1 MNVRL
6 HRPRPALG
14 AWLLGAAAALALPA
28 AAQLQAAAT
37 ATPAPAGDGPATQA
51 QLMRNASAWA
61 QRGRNDLARQS
72 VEKLL
77 ALNPRSPQALA
88 LLGSIALEQGKAE
101 EAQRLLQQLRHE
113 FPGHPSTAGLGA
125 LVRAYGPEQQTLAR
139 MRLLA
144 RAGRT
149 QEAADV
155 ARELFPEGPPGV
167 GTVGLEYARL
177 VPAAPGGTAAA
188 LPAPATAPAASAHA
202 SPSAPRPRAPD
213 APPPASAPDP
223 GSLALEAARRALD
236 AQDLALAQQQLQT
249 ALLHRPQDPDNLGTL
264 GLLRLR
270 QGRHSQAREL
280 FEQAHRLSGA
290 QKWLDLQDTAR
301 FWGALAATDEA
312 ARQGELPKAL
322 ELAQE
327 ALRLQPSHPRALT
340 TLAELRE
347 RAGDADAALAL
358 YDQVLQREPGDE
370 SALRAAVRLLL
381 ARGRQ
386 QEALQRLE
394 AARQGASVQPETV
407 GALHA
412 ELLSALAQEH
422 SKAGRAQQA
431 EAQLRAALE
440 LQSRDP
446 WLRHRLA
453 RVLLQLGRSAAA
465 VQVMDEGVQL
475 QPQEADMRYARALIR
490 SATDDD
496 AGARDDLEAIS
507 PEQRSDGMRSLLRSA
522 EGRALVQQAAAPGAD
537 AAALLARAEQQ
548 AGDDSALLMGVA
560 NGWLR
565 LEQADQAVAVLDRL
579 AKRVRPLPAEAAL
592 DRAALLSRL
601 RLDDRVGVLLGP
613 LLDRPDW
620 SDAQAGR
627 LLEIQASHLA
637 RRIEA
642 AMAGGDTARAQ
653 RLAGSALLAHPG
665 LPAAQR
671 SAARG
676 LLLLAAQD
684 WAGAAREL
692 AQALAGNPDGNPE
705 AQAEVRMGLAQALAR
720 SGQPAQAREQAAGL
734 ARHLAADDRSQQLAL
749 LRLWQ
754 RLDGRDE
761 ARALAGQ
768 LLQRYPGDTGAL
780 LHAARMEQSQDRYA
794 QALAHYQQAR
804 AAEPPEPQT
813 RAAIEQNI
821 RDIEARRQSWV
832 EAGAV
837 RVGKTAQPGVSTLRG
852 WELPAVA
859 WMPRGYDGHHF
870 LHVDQVRLD
879 AGALPAA
886 ASQAASYGTVAAWP
900 AAQYPAQPGVP
911 GASGVNVGV
920 GYRGR
925 GLEWD
930 VGLTGIGFPVTNLVG
945 GLAYGQWSEDFSYR
959 VELSRRPLTGS
970 LLSYAGV
977 RDPITGETWGGVT
990 ATGVSGRVSRPWAGN
1005 STSLSAGY
1013 AVLQGRNVRDNTRLQ
1028 VRAAIDRDLWRD
1040 ERQSLN
1046 AGAAVSLWRYGRD
1059 LSEYSWGHGGDY
1071 SPRKYASLSLPLEWG
1086 GRQGALSW
1094 QVRGALSLSRSSS
1107 PASDYYPGQPQLQAQ
1122 ARALGF
1128 DPVYAAGGSTGF
1140 GRSLR
1145 AAVEY
1150 QFAPGGAVGALLSMD
1165 RSAYYAP
1172 TQLTMYLR
1180 WLLEPVRALQPDRPR
1195 PLQPY
1200 SDF

>member
-1 MNVRL
+1 MNI
-6 HRPRPALG
+6 HPNRPRPALG
-14 AWLLGAAAALALPA
+14 AWLLGAAVAALALPA
-28 AAQLQAAAT
+28 AAQLQAASGT
-37 ATPAPAGDGPATQA
+37 TPAPAVDGAATQA
-51 QLMRNASAWA
+51 QLMRNASTWA

-72 VEKLL
+72 AEKLL
-77 ALNPRSPQALA
+77 ALNPRSPEGLA
-88 LLGSIALEQGKAE
+88 LLGSIALEEGKAE
-101 EAQRLLQQLRHE
+101 EAQRLLQQLRQE
-113 FPGHPSTAGLGA
+113 FAWHPATAGLGA
-125 LVRAYGPEQQTLAR
+125 LVRAYGPQQQTLAR

-149 QEAADV
+149 QEAANV

-167 GTVGLEYARL
+167 GTVGLEYSRL
-177 VPAAPGGTAAA
+177 VPPDPGSAAAAPPAAA
-188 LPAPATAPAASAHA
+188 AAPATSARA
-202 SPSAPRPRAPD
+202 SPSTPRPRAPQPQ
-213 APPPASAPDP
+213 PPDSSPDP
-223 GSLALEAARRALD
+223 GLLALEAARSALD
-236 AQDLALAQQQLQT
+236 AQDLELAQQQLQT

-270 QGRHSQAREL
+270 QGRHNQAREL

-301 FWGALAATDEA
+301 FWGALAAADEA
-312 ARQGELPKAL
+312 ATQGELPKAL
-322 ELAQE
+322 GLAQE
-327 ALRLQPSHPRALT
+327 ALRVQPEHPRALT
-340 TLAELRE
+340 VLAGLRE
-347 RAGDADAALAL
+347 RTGDADAALAL
-358 YDQVLQREPGDE
+358 YDQMLQREPGDE

-381 ARGRQ
+381 ARGRP
-386 QEALQRLE
+386 EAALERLE
-394 AARQGASVQPETV
+394 AARRGASVEPEYV

-422 SKAGRAQQA
+422 IKAGRTQQA
-431 EAQLRAALE
+431 EAQLRAALQ
-440 LQSRDP
+440 LQPRDP

-453 RVLLQLGRSAAA
+453 RVLLQLRQPAAA
-465 VQVMDEGVQL
+465 VQLMDEGMQL

-507 PEQRSDGMRSLLRSA
+507 PEQRSDGMRELLRSA
-522 EGRALVQQAAAPGAD
+522 ELRALVQQAAAPGAD
-537 AAALLARAEQQ
+537 GAALLARAEQQ
-548 AGDDSALLMGVA
+548 AGDDSTLLMGVA

-565 LEQADQAVAVLDRL
+565 LEQPDQAVAVFDRL
-579 AKRVRPLPAEAAL
+579 AKRLRPLPAEAAL
-592 DRAALLSRL
+592 ERVALLSRL
-601 RLDDRVGVLLGP
+601 QLDDRVGALLGP
-613 LLDRPDW
+613 LLDRSDW
-620 SDAQAGR
+620 NDAQASR
-627 LLEIQASHLA
+627 LLEIQSSHLT

-642 AMAGGDTARAQ
+642 AMASGDTARAQ
-653 RLAGSALLAHPG
+653 RLAGSALPAHPG
-665 LPAAQR
+665 LTAAQR

-676 LLLLAAQD
+676 LLLLAAQE

-692 AQALAGNPDGNPE
+692 TQALAGNPDGPPE
-705 AQAEVRMGLAQALAR
+705 WRMGLAQALAR
-720 SGQPAQAREQAAGL
+720 SGQPARAREQAAWL
-734 ARHLAADDRSQQLAL
+734 AQHLPADDRGQQLAL

-768 LLQRYPGDTGAL
+768 LLQRYPGDTGVL

-804 AAEPPEPQT
+804 ATEPPEPQT
-813 RAAIEQNI
+813 RASIEQNI

-832 EAGAV
+832 EVGAV
-837 RVGKTAQPGVSTLRG
+837 RVGKTAQPGISTLRG

-879 AGALPAA
+879 AGALPQAA
-886 ASQAASYGTVAAWP
+886 GEAASYGTVAAWP

-911 GASGVNVGV
+911 SASGVNVGV

-970 LLSYAGV
+970 LLTYAGV
-977 RDPITGETWGGVT
+977 RDPITGQTWGGVT

-1028 VRAAIDRDLWRD
+1028 VRAAIDRDLWRS
-1040 ERQSLN
+1040 EHQSLN
-1046 AGAAVSLWRYGRD
+1046 AGAAVSLWRFGRD
-1059 LSEYSWGHGGDY
+1059 LSEYSWGHGGYY
-1071 SPRKYASLSLPLEWG
+1071 SPRSYASLSVPLEWG
-1086 GRQGALSW
+1086 GRQGAFSW
-1094 QVRGALSLSRSSS
+1094 QVRGALSLSRASSR
-1107 PASDYYPGQPQLQAQ
+1107 ASDYYPGQPQLQAQ

-1180 WLLEPVRALQPDRPR
+1180 WLLEPVRAPQPDRPR